1 MTKQLDLADIQGN
14 ILRDYGLVF
23 PFARFFFLRINNAAA
38 GRAFILAL
46 GPKITNAIAW
56 HADPDYPGDLT
67 QPRPP
72 VAINIA
78 FTFFGLVALELPTA
92 TLAGMPSEFIDGMAA
107 RAHILGDD
115 GGPHCRELRESTS
128 SAYVAP
134 PRAPQHWDR
143 IWRNFDG
150 YGRTN
155 VHVMVALNAQM
166 QPDGKAV
173 AELEAETRW
182 LTQLCS
188 SLNGGVVLLSG
199 HAGGDSDFCQDGSA
213 IMAVGEDGVVRPTP
227 KEHFGF
233 TDGFGNPVFEGQY
246 PPGRDKLA
254 AVGGGKIMPGPE
266 QRWEPLAT
274 GEFLLGHPDEAQ
286 EIPGASMPLAFS
298 RNGTFVAYRKLH
310 ENVGSF
316 RSYIADVA
324 KSYARV
330 MDVGLVEAAETVK
343 AKMVGRWED
352 GVPLMAAPTYA
363 AWRAFNERLEAAKK
377 AGNKAEITAMRAA
390 YFNFRYRAD
399 PAGTT
404 CPVTSHMR
412 RVNTRDMLDPTLTQ
426 DMFDPSHPSKKDP
439 ASWRGSVLNNRRR
452 ILRRGL
458 PYGTSAPDSDDSGN
472 HGIIFMVVCASL
484 FRQFEFVQQQWVQY
498 GLDVN
503 AGNDTDPLLGNHDE
517 HAKFVIPADPGSGKP
532 PFICDR
538 LPQFVEC
545 RGGDYFFMPS
555 MNALR
560 MMAMGVIDPT

>member
-1 MTKQLDLADIQGN
+1 MTKHLDLADIQGN
-14 ILRDYGLVF
+14 ILRDYGNKF

-56 HADPDYPGDLT
+56 KDDPDYPGDLT
-67 QPRPP
+67 QPIPP

-78 FTFFGLVALELPTA
+78 FTFFGLVALELPTG
-92 TLAGMPSEFIDGMAA
+92 TLAGLPPEFIDGMAA
-107 RAHILGDD
+107 RKHILGDD
-115 GGPHCRELRESTS
+115 GGARCREQRESGL
-128 SAYVAP
+128 AFYAP
-134 PRAPQHWDR
+134 TTAPAHWDPVWTDR
-143 IWRNFDG
+143 DDI
-150 YGRTN
+150 GRPT

-166 QPDGKAV
+166 KPDGSAV
-173 AELEAETRW
+173 GELETETRW
-182 LTQLCS
+182 LVELCKT
-188 SLNGGVVLLSG
+188 LDNGVELMPGN
-199 HAGGDSDFCQDGSA
+199 AGGASELYQDASA
-213 IMAVGEDGVVRPTP
+213 IMETKNGVVKPTA

-246 PPGRDKLA
+246 PPGRDKIA

-310 ENVGSF
+310 QNVGRF
-316 RSYIADVA
+316 RDYIADTA
-324 KSYARV
+324 KTYARV
-330 MDVGLVEAAETVK
+330 MNVDLEEAAETIK
-343 AKMVGRWED
+343 AKIVGRWSN

-363 AWRAFNERLEAAKK
+363 SWLAFNERFAAAKK
-377 AGNKAEITAMRAA
+377 NNDKAELAAMGAA
-390 YFNFRYRAD
+390 LVNFRYRSD

-426 DMFDPSHPSKKDP
+426 DMFDPTHPSKSHPDT
-439 ASWRGSVLNNRRR
+439 WRGSVLNNRRR

-458 PYGTSAPDSDDSGN
+458 PYGTSAPDSGN
-472 HGIIFMVVCASL
+472 DGDHGIIFMVVCASL

-503 AGNDTDPLLGNHDE
+503 AGNDTDPLLGNRHE
-517 HAKFVIPADPGSGKP
+517 SAKFVIPVEPGSGKP

-538 LPQFVEC
+538 LPEFVEC

-560 MMAMGVIDPT
+560 MMAMGIIDPT

>member
-14 ILRDYGLVF
+14 ILRDYGNKF

-56 HADPDYPGDLT
+56 KDDPNYPGDLT
-67 QPRPP
+67 QPCPP

-78 FTFFGLVALELPTA
+78 FTFFGLVALELPTG
-92 TLAGMPSEFIDGMAA
+92 TLAGLPSEFIDGMAA
-107 RAHILGDD
+107 RKHILGDD
-115 GGPHCRELRESTS
+115 GGARCREQRES
-128 SAYVAP
+128 ALAFYAP
-134 PRAPQHWDR
+134 TTAPAHWDPVWTDR
-143 IWRNFDG
+143 DDI
-150 YGRTN
+150 GRPT
-155 VHVMVALNAQM
+155 VHVMVAMNAQM
-166 QPDGKAV
+166 KPDGSAV
-173 AELEAETRW
+173 GELEVETRW
-182 LTQLCS
+182 LVELCKKLDNGVELMPGNAGGES
-188 SLNGGVVLLSG
+188 ELYQDASAVMETKGGVVK
-199 HAGGDSDFCQDGSA
+199 
-213 IMAVGEDGVVRPTP
+213 PTS

-246 PPGRDKLA
+246 PPGRDKIA

-310 ENVGSF
+310 QNVGRF
-316 RSYIADVA
+316 RDYIADTA
-324 KSYARV
+324 KTYARV
-330 MDVGLVEAAETVK
+330 MNVDLEEAAETIK
-343 AKMVGRWED
+343 AKMVGRWSN

-363 AWRAFNERLEAAKK
+363 SWLAFNERFAAAKK
-377 AGNKAEITAMRAA
+377 NNDKAELAAMSAA
-390 YFNFRYRAD
+390 LVNFRYRSD

-426 DMFDPSHPSKKDP
+426 DMFDPSHPSKNQPDT
-439 ASWRGSVLNNRRR
+439 WRGSVLNNRRR

-458 PYGTSAPDSDDSGN
+458 PYGASAPDSGN
-472 HGIIFMVVCASL
+472 EGDHGIIFMVVCASL

-503 AGNDTDPLLGNHDE
+503 AGNDTDPLLGNRHE
-517 HAKFVIPADPGSGKP
+517 SAKFVIPTEPGSGKP

-560 MMAMGVIDPT
+560 MMAMGIIDPT